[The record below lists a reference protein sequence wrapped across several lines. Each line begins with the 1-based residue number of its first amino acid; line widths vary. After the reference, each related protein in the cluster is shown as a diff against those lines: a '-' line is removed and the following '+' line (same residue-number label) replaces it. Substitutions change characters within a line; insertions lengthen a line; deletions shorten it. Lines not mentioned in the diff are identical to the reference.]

1 MASAARQ
8 TKPARKGPPEPARSV
23 FLFSSPNYPVNGPET
38 VASQLGLV
46 PVLHQLSPLQTPLQ
60 IPPRLPQRPFPPLAG
75 TNGTNGAS
83 AQDKVLQSLAGLT
96 GTTITLLTKTAQRY
110 EGVIASTSGEGDTP
124 GVTLKDVK
132 EITNPGGPLK
142 DQLFIASTNI
152 DTWASGPADAKVPN
166 GDSFRT
172 DADISQKKPAPR
184 ERELQAWQPS
194 ADGGSGPQPSS
205 GGGDDETFGTGSK
218 GQWDQFNA
226 NEKLFGV
233 KTTFDEDAYTT
244 KLDRNAPDFKER
256 ERKAQRIA
264 NEIIGAGTNNPHI
277 AEERNQNVDD
287 SGANEEDKYGA
298 VVRGKDAYVPPG
310 ARKTGGDTA
319 PAGNVAKTDIPKL
332 AVNGPDGT
340 SVPSQ
345 TPSKSPSPAPSGSK
359 PNDPVAAFS
368 DFVTNEKQRLQQKRQ
383 ALVKSDM
390 DKRMADLVKFSQS
403 FKARPTAL
411 LNKPIPDDLVPILA
425 KDEEKQRAI
434 KEKSTIDAASAQAR
448 NIGASSSSSTVP
460 GAPRGGPSLAA
471 KISPDSGRKPS
482 APPVGK
488 APAAPPAAKGTAAK
502 PVTPASAAPPRVTAT
517 GKPAISMVIQSIPPF
532 RGAKA
537 RQSSQPTTNNAAP
550 ATGAGARPPT
560 MTASATTSVL
570 ASSGSAAA
578 PSSPNA
584 AANAARLNVN
594 ASSFKPNP
602 KANAFTPGAP
612 SPNPSASTASASV
625 SPKPK
630 LLPRPTPSS
639 AHDRSRKNTA
649 AHIKDDFNPFKH
661 NKVVEASQV
670 SAMWPYNGKRYTLM
684 FPQPPHQHPQPHSPH
699 MQPPGPVPVPA
710 PSYEEDPA
718 AQAAQ
723 RGYVYA
729 YPPYAYPPQM
739 MPPGMVPPGPPGAY
753 MGPYMQAMPYP
764 PGMPPPNMYASPGMG
779 QMPPPQAY
787 MQPPPPGTYPP
798 PPNGAGPRPSMP
810 PTPIPAHAHPYYHQ
824 SPQLQHAVPYPMM
837 MQPPNGPVHPYD
849 PSAGVPV
856 PAPMGGHA

>member
-8 TKPARKGPPEPARSV
+8 PKPARKGPPEPARRQPAWTGARASPT
-23 FLFSSPNYPVNGPET
+23 FSPANTPSTPAQATP
-38 VASQLGLV
+38 AS
-46 PVLHQLSPLQTPLQ
+46 
-60 IPPRLPQRPFPPLAG
+60 FPPLAG
-75 TNGTNGAS
+75 TNGANGTS
-83 AQDKVLQSLAGLT
+83 AMDKVLQSLAGLT

-172 DADISQKKPAPR
+172 DADISQKKPGLR

-194 ADGGSGPQPSS
+194 PEGSAGPQPGG
-205 GGGDDETFGTGSK
+205 GGGDDETFGAGSK

-319 PAGNVAKTDIPKL
+319 PAGNAAKTDIPKL

-359 PNDPVAAFS
+359 ANDPVAAFS

-403 FKARPTAL
+403 FK

-434 KEKSTIDAASAQAR
+434 KEKSTMDAASAQAR

-482 APPVGK
+482 APPAGK
-488 APAAPPAAKGTAAK
+488 AAATPPAAKGTAPK
-502 PVTPASAAPPRVTAT
+502 PAAPASAVPPRVTAT

-532 RGAKA
+532 RGAKT
-537 RQSSQPTTNNAAP
+537 RQSSQPTTNNAAA

-570 ASSGSAAA
+570 ASGSTAA

-584 AANAARLNVN
+584 AANTVGLNVK

-602 KANAFTPGAP
+602 KANAFTPGP

-630 LLPRPTPSS
+630 TEAPATPNAFFGTRPIK
-639 AHDRSRKNTA
+639 KNTA

-684 FPQPPHQHPQPHSPH
+684 FPQPPHQHPQQHSPH
-699 MQPPGPVPVPA
+699 MQPPGPVPVQA
-710 PSYEEDPA
+710 PPYEEDPA
-718 AQAAQ
+718 AQAVQ

-753 MGPYMQAMPYP
+753 MAPYMQAMPYP
-764 PGMPPPNMYASPGMG
+764 PGMPPPNMYASPAMG

-810 PTPIPAHAHPYYHQ
+810 PTPIPAHAHAYYHQ

-837 MQPPNGPVHPYD
+837 MQPPNGPVHQYD

>member
-1 MASAARQ
+1 MATTARQ
-8 TKPARKGPPEPARSV
+8 PKPQRKGAPEPARRQPAWTTGARASPT
-23 FLFSSPNYPVNGPET
+23 FSPPSTSPHPSQPAP
-38 VASQLGLV
+38 AS
-46 PVLHQLSPLQTPLQ
+46 
-60 IPPRLPQRPFPPLAG
+60 FPPLAP
-75 TNGTNGAS
+75 TNGANGPS

-110 EGVIASTSGEGDTP
+110 EGVIASTSGEGDTT
-124 GVTLKDVK
+124 GVTLRDVK

-152 DTWASGPADAKVPN
+152 DTWASGPADAKLPN

-172 DADISQKKPAPR
+172 DTDISQKKPAPR

-194 ADGGSGPQPSS
+194 PDATPGPQIAGGGS
-205 GGGDDETFGTGSK
+205 GGDDETFGAGANR
-218 GQWDQFNA
+218 QWDQFNV

-233 KTTFDEDAYTT
+233 KTSFDEDAYTT
-244 KLDRNAPDFKER
+244 KLDRSAPDFKER

-277 AEERNQNVDD
+277 AEERNHNVDD

-298 VVRGKDAYVPPG
+298 VVRGNNAYVPPG
-310 ARKTGGDTA
+310 ARRPGAMSPGGNA
-319 PAGNVAKTDIPKL
+319 AKTDIPKL

-359 PNDPVAAFS
+359 PANDPVTAFS

-403 FKARPTAL
+403 FK

-434 KEKSTIDAASAQAR
+434 KEKSTKDAASAQAR
-448 NIGASSSSSTVP
+448 NIGASSSPSTVP
-460 GAPRGGPSLAA
+460 GAPRGGPPLAA

-482 APPVGK
+482 APSSGTK
-488 APAAPPAAKGTAAK
+488 TTAAPPAAKGTAAK
-502 PVTPASAAPPRVTAT
+502 PAAPAAAPPRAPAT
-517 GKPAISMVIQSIPPF
+517 GKPGINMLIQPIPPF
-532 RGAKA
+532 KGAKT
-537 RQSSQPTTNNAAP
+537 RQSSQPTTNS
-550 ATGAGARPPT
+550 GAARPPN
-560 MTASATTSVL
+560 MTTSATTSVL
-570 ASSGSAAA
+570 ASGSAAA
-578 PSSPNA
+578 AAPAPASPNT
-584 AANAARLNVN
+584 AANNRLNVN

-602 KANAFTPGAP
+602 KANAFTPVTTLVSADDCP
-612 SPNPSASTASASV
+612 AAPNPFFGT
-625 SPKPK
+625 
-630 LLPRPTPSS
+630 RPIK
-639 AHDRSRKNTA
+639 KNTA

-670 SAMWPYNGKRYTLM
+670 SAMWPYNGKRYMLM
-684 FPQPPHQHPQPHSPH
+684 FPQPQQQHPQQHSPH
-699 MQPPGPVPVPA
+699 MQPPGPVPMPP
-710 PSYEEDPA
+710 PSYEEDSA

-729 YPPYAYPPQM
+729 YPPYGYPPQM

-753 MGPYMQAMPYP
+753 MA
-764 PGMPPPNMYASPGMG
+764 MYASPSMG
-779 QMPPPQAY
+779 QMPPPKHTCS
-787 MQPPPPGTYPP
+787 PTTRNVP

-837 MQPPNGPVHPYD
+837 MQQPPNGPVHPYD
-849 PSAGVPV
+849 GV
-856 PAPMGGHA
+856 PAPVQMGGHA

>member
-8 TKPARKGPPEPARSV
+8 PKAQRKGAPEPARRQPAWTAGARASPT
-23 FLFSSPNYPVNGPET
+23 FSPPSTSPHPSQPAP
-38 VASQLGLV
+38 AS
-46 PVLHQLSPLQTPLQ
+46 
-60 IPPRLPQRPFPPLAG
+60 FPPLAP
-75 TNGTNGAS
+75 TNGATSAS

-110 EGVIASTSGEGDTP
+110 EGVIASTNAEGDTT
-124 GVTLKDVK
+124 GVTLRDVK

-152 DTWASGPADAKVPN
+152 DTWASGPADAKLPN

-172 DADISQKKPAPR
+172 DTDISQKKPAPR

-194 ADGGSGPQPSS
+194 SDAALNAPLGGSST
-205 GGGDDETFGTGSK
+205 GGDDETFGAGANR
-218 GQWDQFNA
+218 QWDQFNV

-233 KTTFDEDAYTT
+233 KTSFDEDAYTT
-244 KLDRNAPDFKER
+244 KLDRSAPDFKER

-287 SGANEEDKYGA
+287 SGVNEEDKYGA
-298 VVRGKDAYVPPG
+298 VVRGNNAYVPPG
-310 ARKTGGDTA
+310 ARRTGA
-319 PAGNVAKTDIPKL
+319 MSPVGNAAKTDIPKL

-359 PNDPVAAFS
+359 PANDPVTAFS

-403 FKARPTAL
+403 FK

-425 KDEEKQRAI
+425 KDEDKQRAI
-434 KEKSTIDAASAQAR
+434 KEKSTKDAASAQAR
-448 NIGASSSSSTVP
+448 NIGASSSPSTAP
-460 GAPRGGPSLAA
+460 GAPRGGPPLT
-471 KISPDSGRKPS
+471 KISPESGRKPS
-482 APPVGK
+482 APASGTK
-488 APAAPPAAKGTAAK
+488 TNAATPAAKGSAAK
-502 PVTPASAAPPRVTAT
+502 PAAAPAAAPPRAAT
-517 GKPAISMVIQSIPPF
+517 GKPGISMVIQSIPPF
-532 RGAKA
+532 KGAKT
-537 RQSSQPTTNNAAP
+537 RQSSHPTANNGP
-550 ATGAGARPPT
+550 RPPN

-570 ASSGSAAA
+570 TSAAA
-578 PSSPNA
+578 PAPMSPNT
-584 AANAARLNVN
+584 AANNRLNV
-594 ASSFKPNP
+594 AAPSFKPNP
-602 KANAFTPGAP
+602 KGAP
-612 SPNPSASTASASV
+612 SPNPSASSVASASA

-630 LLPRPTPSS
+630 SEAPAAPNPFFGTRPIK
-639 AHDRSRKNTA
+639 KNTA

-670 SAMWPYNGKRYTLM
+670 SAMWPYNGKRYMLM
-684 FPQPPHQHPQPHSPH
+684 FPQPPQQHQQQHSPH
-699 MQPPGPVPVPA
+699 MQPPGPVPMPP
-710 PSYEEDPA
+710 PSYEEDSA

-729 YPPYAYPPQM
+729 YPPYGYPPQM

-753 MGPYMQAMPYP
+753 MGGPYMQAMPYP
-764 PGMPPPNMYASPGMG
+764 PGMPPPNAMYASPSMG

-787 MQPPPPGTYPP
+787 MPPPPPGTYP

-837 MQPPNGPVHPYD
+837 MQQPPNGPVHPYD
-849 PSAGVPV
+849 GV
-856 PAPMGGHA
+856 PAPVQMGGHA

>member
-8 TKPARKGPPEPARSV
+8 PKPARKGAPEPARRQPAWTGARASPT
-23 FLFSSPNYPVNGPET
+23 FSPANTPPNPSQAAP
-38 VASQLGLV
+38 AS
-46 PVLHQLSPLQTPLQ
+46 
-60 IPPRLPQRPFPPLAG
+60 FPPLAG
-75 TNGTNGAS
+75 ANGANGAS

-124 GVTLKDVK
+124 GVSLRDVK

-152 DTWASGPADAKVPN
+152 DTWASGPADAKIPN

-172 DADISQKKPAPR
+172 DTDISQKKPAPR

-194 ADGGSGPQPSS
+194 SDGGPAPQPGGGG
-205 GGGDDETFGTGSK
+205 GGGDDETFGAASK
-218 GQWDQFNA
+218 GQWDQFNV

-233 KTTFDEDAYTT
+233 KTSFDEDAYTT
-244 KLDRNAPDFKER
+244 KLDRSAPDFKER
-256 ERKAQRIA
+256 ERKAQRLA

-298 VVRGKDAYVPPG
+298 VVRGNNAYVPPG

-319 PAGNVAKTDIPKL
+319 PAGIAAKADIPKL

-359 PNDPVAAFS
+359 ANDPVAAFS

-403 FKARPTAL
+403 FK

-460 GAPRGGPSLAA
+460 GAPRGGLPLAA

-482 APPVGK
+482 APPAGK
-488 APAAPPAAKGTAAK
+488 ATATPPAAKGTAAK
-502 PVTPASAAPPRVTAT
+502 PVAPAGAAPPPRVAAT
-517 GKPAISMVIQSIPPF
+517 GKPGISMVIQSIPPF
-532 RGAKA
+532 RGTKA
-537 RQSSQPTTNNAAP
+537 RQSSQPTTMNAGAAP
-550 ATGAGARPPT
+550 AAGARPPT
-560 MTASATTSVL
+560 MTTSATTSAL
-570 ASSGSAAA
+570 ASSGSTAT
-578 PSSPNA
+578 PQSPNA

-612 SPNPSASTASASV
+612 SPNPSASSAASASV

-630 LLPRPTPSS
+630 SEAPTTPNPFFGTRPIK
-639 AHDRSRKNTA
+639 KNTA

-684 FPQPPHQHPQPHSPH
+684 FPQQTQQHPQQPSPH
-699 MQPPGPVPVPA
+699 MQPPGPVPMPP
-710 PSYEEDPA
+710 PSYEEDSA

-764 PGMPPPNMYASPGMG
+764 PGMPPPNMYASPSMG

-787 MQPPPPGTYPP
+787 MPPPPPGTYP

-837 MQPPNGPVHPYD
+837 MQQPPNGPVHPYD
-849 PSAGVPV
+849 PSGGVPV
-856 PAPMGGHA
+856 PAQMGGHA

>member
-8 TKPARKGPPEPARSV
+8 PKPARKGAPEPARNTRQPAWTGARASPT
-23 FLFSSPNYPVNGPET
+23 FSPANTPPN
-38 VASQLGLV
+38 
-46 PVLHQLSPLQTPLQ
+46 
-60 IPPRLPQRPFPPLAG
+60 PPQAAPTSFPPLAG
-75 TNGTNGAS
+75 TNGANGAS
-83 AQDKVLQSLAGLT
+83 AQNKVLQSLAGLT

-124 GVTLKDVK
+124 GVSLRDVK

-152 DTWASGPADAKVPN
+152 DTWASGPADAKLPN

-172 DADISQKKPAPR
+172 DTDISQKKPAPR

-194 ADGGSGPQPSS
+194 TDVGLNPQSGG
-205 GGGDDETFGTGSK
+205 GGGDDETFGAASK
-218 GQWDQFNA
+218 GQWDQFNV

-233 KTTFDEDAYTT
+233 KTSFDEDAYTT
-244 KLDRNAPDFKER
+244 KLDRSAPDFKARER
-256 ERKAQRIA
+256 EAQRLA

-298 VVRGKDAYVPPG
+298 VVRGNNAYVPPG

-319 PAGNVAKTDIPKL
+319 PGTAAKADIPKL

-340 SVPSQ
+340 SLPSQ

-403 FKARPTAL
+403 FK

-460 GAPRGGPSLAA
+460 GAPRGGPPLAA
-471 KISPDSGRKPS
+471 KIIPDSGRKPS
-482 APPVGK
+482 APTTGK
-488 APAAPPAAKGTAAK
+488 TAAPPAAKGTAAK
-502 PVTPASAAPPRVTAT
+502 PAPPAGAAAPPRVAAT
-517 GKPAISMVIQSIPPF
+517 GKPGISMVIQSIPPF
-532 RGAKA
+532 KGTKA
-537 RQSSQPTTNNAAP
+537 RQSSQPATGSAAAAAP
-550 ATGAGARPPT
+550 GGARPPN
-560 MTASATTSVL
+560 MTTSATTSIL
-570 ASSGSAAA
+570 ASSGSTAT
-578 PSSPNA
+578 PPSPNA

-602 KANAFTPGAP
+602 KANAFTPVTGAP
-612 SPNPSASTASASV
+612 SPNPSASSAAASASV

-630 LLPRPTPSS
+630 PEAPTTPNPFFGTRPIK
-639 AHDRSRKNTA
+639 KNTA

-684 FPQPPHQHPQPHSPH
+684 FPQQPQQQHPQQHSPH
-699 MQPPGPVPVPA
+699 MQPPGPVPMPPPTYDVSGDDA
-710 PSYEEDPA
+710 A

-764 PGMPPPNMYASPGMG
+764 PGMPPPNMYASPSMG

-787 MQPPPPGTYPP
+787 MPPPPPGAYPQ
-798 PPNGAGPRPSMP
+798 PNGGAPRPSMP
-810 PTPIPAHAHPYYHQ
+810 PTPIPGHAHPYYHQ

-837 MQPPNGPVHPYD
+837 MQQPPNGPVHPYD
-849 PSAGVPV
+849 PSGGVPV
-856 PAPMGGHA
+856 PAGMGGHA